1 MRIHPAPIK
10 CLLFATAMFCA
21 GVAAAQTVLYDKS
34 RISCVSRQM
43 NVPVEAV
50 FRKFSAQVVFD
61 PAHAE
66 TAKAQIDIDVGSFD
80 IDNAEANDDA
90 RGKPWFD
97 ARNFPK
103 ATFVSSAIR
112 ALGGGRYEAR
122 GALTIKGKTLE
133 VVTPFTWRA
142 EAGGGVI
149 DGTFNVKRLQYNIGD
164 GVWKDT
170 ETVADDVQIRYRLVL
185 ASVTN
190 PVKGQTKTPAKQ

>member
-1 MRIHPAPIK
+1 MK
-10 CLLFATAMFCA
+10 CLLIASAMFCA

-50 FRKFSAQVVFD
+50 FRKFTAQIAFD
-61 PAHAE
+61 PARAE
-66 TAKAQIDIDVGSFD
+66 TSKAQIDIDVGSFD
-80 IDNAEANDDA
+80 IDNAEANDEA
-90 RGKPWFD
+90 RSKPWFD
-97 ARNFPK
+97 ARGFPK

-112 ALGGGRYEAR
+112 ALGGGRFEAR
-122 GALTIKGKTLE
+122 GALTIKGKTLD
-133 VVTPFTWRA
+133 VVTPFTWRE

-149 DGTFNVKRLQYNIGD
+149 DGTFSVKRLQYNIGD

-185 ASVTN
+185 GPLPNAG
-190 PVKGQTKTPAKQ
+190 KGRPKAAAKQ